1 MNELCKALLKTM
13 NVPEVDEAKLRMMN
27 PLALAYIGD
36 GVHEIMVRTYVISKY
51 KGTVNQLNQRVV
63 KMIKATAQAKVVRDL
78 QDQLTEEELAIVKRG
93 RNQKS
98 ATVPKN
104 TSVGEYRQA
113 SGFEALLGW
122 LFLTGKE
129 ERLVE
134 IIAKAVEIGEM
145 ELQGSKMPKEQPY
158 E

>member
-1 MNELCKALLKTM
+1 MNELCKALLRTT
-13 NVPEVDEAKLRMMN
+13 NVPEIDEGKLRMMN

-36 GVHEIMVRTYVISKY
+36 GIHEIMVRTYVISKY
-51 KGTVNQLNQRVV
+51 NGTINHLNQRVV
-63 KMIKATAQAKVVRDL
+63 KMIKATAQAKVVREI
-78 QDQLTEEELAIVKRG
+78 QNSLTEEEITVVKRG

-113 SGFEALLGW
+113 TGFEALLGW
-122 LFLTGKE
+122 LFLTGNE

-134 IIAKAVEIGEM
+134 IVTKAIEIGEL
-145 ELQGSKMPKEQPY
+145 ELQLSKKPKEQPY

>member
-1 MNELCKALLKTM
+1 MKELCKALLKM
-13 NVPEVDEAKLRMMN
+13 NNVPELDDGKIRMMN

-36 GVHEIMVRTYVISKY
+36 GIHEIMVRTYVISKY

-63 KMIKATAQAKVVRDL
+63 KMIKATAQAQVVREI
-78 QDQLTEEELAIVKRG
+78 QDRLTEEEITIVKRG

-113 SGFEALLGW
+113 TGFEALLGW
-122 LFLTGKE
+122 LFLMGKE

-134 IIAKAVEIGEM
+134 IVTKAIEIGEM
-145 ELQGSKMPKEQPY
+145 TLEDGKKHQEQPY

>member
-1 MNELCKALLKTM
+1 MNEMCKALLKTM
-13 NVPEVDEAKLRMMN
+13 DVPEVDDGKLRMMN

-63 KMIKATAQAKVVRDL
+63 KMIKATAQAKVVREL
-78 QDQLTEEELAIVKRG
+78 QNQLTEEELTIVKRG

-122 LFLTGKE
+122 LFLTGRE

-134 IIAKAVEIGEM
+134 IIAKAVEIGEL
-145 ELQGSKMPKEQPY
+145 EVQGSKIVKEQPY